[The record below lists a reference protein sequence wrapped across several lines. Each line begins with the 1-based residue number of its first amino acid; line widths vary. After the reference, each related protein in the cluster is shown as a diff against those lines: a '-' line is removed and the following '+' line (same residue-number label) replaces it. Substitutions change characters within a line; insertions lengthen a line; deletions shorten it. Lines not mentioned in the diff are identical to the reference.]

1 MSDLEGW
8 SRILEGNNDQEAKE
22 TQSNQEIK
30 GKNSTDKTVEQ
41 Y

>member
-8 SRILEGNNDQEAKE
+8 SRILEGSNDQEAEE
-22 TQSNQEIK
+22 TQSKQEIK
-30 GKNSTDKTVEQ
+30 GKNSTDKTVKQ